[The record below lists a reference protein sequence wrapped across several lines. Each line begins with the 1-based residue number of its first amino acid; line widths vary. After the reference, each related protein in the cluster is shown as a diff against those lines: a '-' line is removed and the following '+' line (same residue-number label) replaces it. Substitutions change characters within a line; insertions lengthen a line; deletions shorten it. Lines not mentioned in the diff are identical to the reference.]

1 MRTKQLRKGSAR
13 NSSAI
18 TRNAL
23 AEQIIAAQKN
33 SKVVVQVGYMRRYA
47 PAFLDGCEA
56 VKAMKEIKFARVCDF
71 LGFNHLIVNPTSRVI
86 RDEQLPESVKNDA
99 KQRDEAL
106 LDEAH
111 GHRAGALPA

>member
-1 MRTKQLRKGSAR
+1 
-13 NSSAI
+13 
-18 TRNAL
+18 
-23 AEQIIAAQKN
+23 
-33 SKVVVQVGYMRRYA
+33 MRRYA